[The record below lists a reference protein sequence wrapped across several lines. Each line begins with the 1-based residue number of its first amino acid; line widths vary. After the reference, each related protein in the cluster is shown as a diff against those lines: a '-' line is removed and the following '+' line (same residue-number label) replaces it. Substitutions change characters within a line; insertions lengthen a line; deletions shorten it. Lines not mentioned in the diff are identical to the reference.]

1 MTDTPGKIHHI
12 NFLVKDLDQAEASY
26 RGLLGLPPGIREE
39 LPARGVLTAR
49 FRVGD
54 TWLVLLQP
62 TTDEGEPARHLREQG
77 EGFFLISFGVD
88 DLDAAIDRVTAAG
101 GRISGAGPRCGLAGW
116 RIVDIDAA
124 DTFGAQLQLTE
135 DVRGSGAE

>member
-1 MTDTPGKIHHI
+1 MTDTATKIHHI

-26 RGLLGLPPGIREE
+26 RSLLGLPPGIREE
-39 LPARGVLTAR
+39 LPLRGVLTAR

-54 TWLVLLQP
+54 AWLVLLQP

-101 GRISGAGPRCGLAGW
+101 GRFSGGGPRNGLTDW
-116 RIVDIDAA
+116 RIIDIEAA

-135 DVRGSGAE
+135 EVRGSGA